1 MEIVLYSSTADPRD
15 LYKATKLT
23 TIATVNAEPYY
34 PIDVTVPEFRL
45 AYNQNFRNINYCY
58 VAELGRYYFISDITL
73 ESGNAMII
81 HCECDVLMSFRSSIL
96 ELDCICVRNEN
107 EYNEYIQDTDIPS
120 STKATITNFIINE
133 STPFIIP
140 VDDTVNCYVLT
151 LNGLVGEVA
160 NDNG

>member
-1 MEIVLYSSTADPRD
+1 MEIILYSSIADPRD
-15 LYKATKLT
+15 LYKGTKLT
-23 TIATVNAEPYY
+23 TIATVEAEPFY
-34 PIDVTVPEFRL
+34 PLEITVPEFRL

-81 HCECDVLMSFRSSIL
+81 HCECDVLMSFRDDIL
-96 ELDCICVRNEN
+96 ALDAICIRNEYD
-107 EYNEYIQDTDIPS
+107 YNKYIQDANIPS

-140 VDDTVNCYVLT
+140 TDDTINCYVLT
-151 LNGLVGEVA
+151 LNGLVGDISNE
-160 NDNG
+160 